1 MALKKIPVHRLK
13 IGMHVEDLDRPWL
26 DTPFFFHSKKIKRHE
41 DIDNLIKYGIK
52 TVTIDTN
59 KGPDCEEQQS
69 ILDHH
74 EKAHLTDRPG
84 SFHIQPPEPADIDPV
99 TLNEELP
106 KAKEIKA
113 NVSAVIKDVFNDVRM
128 GKTFEVK
135 EIKAQVSHIV
145 DSVFRNKDAL
155 LCLSNLKEYDDYTF
169 VHSVHVC
176 ILTVSFGRH
185 LGLQKNRLENIGL
198 GGLLHDIGKTRIPE
212 SILNKPGKYTEEE
225 YTIMKRHV
233 TLGMEVLGRYE
244 HISQEAMLLASQHH
258 ERYNG
263 TGYPN
268 KLYGEKISLTGQI
281 GSLSDVYDALTY
293 NRVYQKASSCH
304 SAIKRLYEW
313 SDTLFSRALVEKF
326 IQCIGI
332 YPFGSF
338 VELNTGQ
345 CGIVVSVNHQAL
357 LRPNVLII
365 LDKEKNLHGPVMV
378 DLAKERDSQGNF
390 TYSIEG
396 ELDPSAYGVEVNQY
410 I

>member
-1 MALKKIPVHRLK
+1 MALKRIPVHRLK

-41 DIDNLIKYGIK
+41 DIDNLIKYGIR

-59 KGPDCEEQQS
+59 KGPDCEEQKF
-69 ILDHH
+69 ILNHH
-74 EKAHLTDRPG
+74 EKAHLTDSPG
-84 SFHIQPPEPADIDPV
+84 SLHNKFPEPQDIDPV
-99 TLNEELP
+99 ALNEELP

-113 NVSAVIKDVFNDVRM
+113 NVSNAVKNVFNDVRM
-128 GKTFEVK
+128 GKTFEMK
-135 EIKAQVSHIV
+135 EVKAQVSHIV

-155 LCLSNLKEYDDYTF
+155 LCLANLKECDDYTF
-169 VHSVHVC
+169 VHSVNVC
-176 ILTVSFGRH
+176 ILAVSFGRH
-185 LGLQKNRLENIGL
+185 LGLPKNRLENIGL
-198 GGLLHDIGKTRIPE
+198 GGLLHDIGKTQVAE

-233 TLGMEVLGRYE
+233 TLGVEVLGHYE
-244 HISQEAMLLASQHH
+244 NIHQEAMLLASQHH

-263 TGYPN
+263 SGYPN
-268 KLYGEKISLTGQI
+268 KLYGRKISLTGQI
-281 GSLSDVYDALTY
+281 GGLSDVYDALTY
-293 NRVYQKASSCH
+293 NRIYQKALSCH
-304 SAIKRLYEW
+304 STIKKLYEW
-313 SDTLFSRALVEKF
+313 SDTLFDRALVEKF

-365 LDKEKNLHGPVMV
+365 LDKEKNLQGSVMG
-378 DLAKERDSQGNF
+378 DIAKDRDSQGNF
-390 TYSIEG
+390 TYSIEW
-396 ELDPSAYGVEVNQY
+396 ELDPSAYGVDINQY
-410 I
+410 V